1 MGDPIGRIISFFC
14 GVGILWVL
22 SLFGFFSD
30 PIGTFFASDADPED
44 WGSKIATPIM
54 ILLFLYIALQCFL
67 MALYEEKPR
76 GV

>member
-22 SLFGFFSD
+22 SLFGFFND

-44 WGSKIATPIM
+44 
-54 ILLFLYIALQCFL
+54 
-67 MALYEEKPR
+67 
-76 GV
+76 